1 MSFLLLLLLLCAG
14 CSFAS
19 AAGHVEVFRHNIFIP
34 HQQLKGKFNKVGRQL
49 HQQGGSRLCSRCVV

>member
-1 MSFLLLLLLLCAG
+1 MPLLLLLLLLLCAG

-34 HQQLKGKFNKVGRQL
+34 HQQLRGKFNKVGRHLQKATV
-49 HQQGGSRLCSRCVV
+49 QSVVQ